1 MQVDHA
7 WRAYLAASHGFAAA
21 SERLSD
27 RLRFIV
33 NDPPAAPKTLS
44 QDDAEAWLA
53 LMIDVEH
60 AANMQRRALEDYIDA
75 RNTPP
80 A

>member
-1 MQVDHA
+1 MQVDNA

-33 NDPPAAPKTLS
+33 NDPPAAPRTLS
-44 QDDAEAWLA
+44 PADAEAWLA
-53 LMIDVEH
+53 LMIDVEQ
-60 AANMQRRALEDYIDA
+60 AASMQRRALEEYIKA
-75 RNTPP
+75 RTTPP
-80 A
+80 P